1 MKQIFMI
8 FALMGFIVST
18 PVSAQSKK
26 ELSAQNAAL
35 AQRLATLER
44 RMLTGDPAAERL
56 IQRMDGLETSQRN
69 LTGEIER
76 LRFERETLRN
86 ELTALIEDVAA
97 MQALSNRIK
106 IHLDAVDLVAKEQ
119 AMRGPMTSTQP
130 RIYGEPDTLS
140 GPQQAYTNSGI
151 GNDLSG
157 DFSATPQAPSQLSQ
171 VPNAPTF
178 KETTIPIQQSYN
190 EMSKLPEQGRQK
202 LAEGDFFGAQSN
214 FKQYLD
220 FNPDAEDAG
229 EVNFW
234 LAETYFVRGNYTD
247 AADSYIAS
255 MRKDP
260 AGLKA
265 PEAMVGLAA
274 TLRSLGKTAE
284 ACQALASFPIEYP
297 DAPQRVRE
305 KSRVEA
311 ARTGC

>member
-1 MKQIFMI
+1 MKHIFII
-8 FALMGFIVST
+8 FALLGFIVST
-18 PVSAQSKK
+18 PASAQSKK

-76 LRFERETLRN
+76 LRFERETLRK

-119 AMRGPMTSTQP
+119 AMRGPIVSSQP
-130 RIYGEPDTLS
+130 RIYGDTDTFS
-140 GPQQAYTNSGI
+140 SPQPNYSSSDT
-151 GNDLSG
+151 GNDFNEVYST
-157 DFSATPQAPSQLSQ
+157 SPQDPTQLSQ
-171 VPNAPTF
+171 VPSAPTF
-178 KETTIPIQQSYN
+178 KETTIPIQQDYN
-190 EMSKLPEQGRQK
+190 EMAELPNMGRQK
-202 LAEGDFFGAQSN
+202 LAEGDFLGAQSN

-220 FNPDAEDAG
+220 FNPDAADAG
-229 EVNFW
+229 DVNYW
-234 LAETYFVRGNYTD
+234 LAETYFVRGSYTD
-247 AADSYIAS
+247 AADAYIAS
-255 MRKDP
+255 MRKAP
-260 AGLKA
+260 NGPKA

-274 TLRSLGKTAE
+274 TLRALGKTAE
-284 ACQALASFPIEYP
+284 ACQALASFPVEYP
-297 DAPQRVRE
+297 DAAERVRD
-305 KSRVEA
+305 KARVVA

>member
-1 MKQIFMI
+1 MKHFFVI
-8 FALMGFIVST
+8 FAMLAVIVST
-18 PVSAQSKK
+18 PASAQSKK

-76 LRFERETLRN
+76 LRFERETLRK

-119 AMRGPMTSTQP
+119 AMRGPAVSSQP
-130 RIYGEPDTLS
+130 RIYGDTDTFSSPDTKNDFNEVYS
-140 GPQQAYTNSGI
+140 TSPQDPT
-151 GNDLSG
+151 
-157 DFSATPQAPSQLSQ
+157 QLSQ

-178 KETTIPIQQSYN
+178 KETTIPIQQDYN
-190 EMSKLPEQGRQK
+190 EMAELPNMGRQK
-202 LAEGDFFGAQSN
+202 LAEGDFLGAQSN

-220 FNPDAEDAG
+220 FNPDAADAAD
-229 EVNFW
+229 VNFW
-234 LAETYFVRGNYTD
+234 LAETYFVRGSYTD

-255 MRKDP
+255 MRKAPDGP
-260 AGLKA
+260 KA

-274 TLRSLGKTAE
+274 TLRALGKTAE
-284 ACQALASFPIEYP
+284 ACQALASFPVEYP
-297 DAPQRVRE
+297 DAAQRVRE
-305 KSRVEA
+305 KARVVA